1 VLRRLN
7 ILLDTVQVSIILYN
21 NTAHPIICEGI
32 MVVNTVFNNISAMS
46 WRSVLF
52 VEETGVPTD
61 LTQVTDK
68 IYHTMLYRVHTTM
81 SRIRTHNFS
90 GDRY

>member
-46 WRSVLF
+46 
-52 VEETGVPTD
+52 
-61 LTQVTDK
+61 
-68 IYHTMLYRVHTTM
+68 
-81 SRIRTHNFS
+81 
-90 GDRY
+90 